1 MYKSIPIILGVAI
14 AAGVQAESDFH
25 QAWKNGETSGQI
37 RLGYISSDP
46 DVAGNNTTDATAIGG
61 QLKYETADWQHLQ
74 LGLGAY
80 FSKKLHNL
88 SGDPAQNELN
98 TDFFDKDSKS
108 FAYIGEAYINLA
120 LNGVNIRAG
129 RQQLDTPFAD
139 TDDIRM
145 LPNTFE
151 AVLATYSGIKDTT
164 LVGAYVQQ
172 WAGFDSATGTEGQDE
187 FKAMADNNA
196 DGTAGDGTAFAGVTY
211 EGFENL
217 VLQGWVYDI
226 DNRAQ
231 IFYADAAYG
240 IEINKEHSYELGIQF
255 ASFDEETASNVDGSA
270 YGLSGAVNMANMTF
284 SAAYNATSNDAGKSA
299 TNGFGGGPYFTSMDE
314 MTIDGLTD
322 AEAWLVGAEFDLGG
336 LIIPGLGVGIAF
348 GHFEDE
354 NKVTTNTDEMN
365 LVASYAF
372 DDHFDAEL
380 IYADVDNDADPTDVD
395 TNFSRY
401 LLRLNYNF

>member
-1 MYKSIPIILGVAI
+1 MYKFIPMILGVAI

-25 QAWKNGETSGQI
+25 QAWKGGQTSGQI

-46 DVAGNNTTDATAIGG
+46 DVAGNTTTDATAIGG

-80 FSKKLHNL
+80 FSKKMHSL

-98 TDFFDKDSKS
+98 TDFLDKDSKS

-120 LNGVNIRAG
+120 LNGMNIRVG

-164 LVGAYVQQ
+164 LVGAYIQQ
-172 WAGFDSATGTEGQDE
+172 WAGVDSVSGTEGQDE
-187 FKAMADNNA
+187 FKAMAGVN
-196 DGTAGDGTAFAGVTY
+196 GDGTAVVGIVH
-211 EGFENL
+211 EGIENL
-217 VLQGWVYDI
+217 ALQGWFYDI
-226 DNRAQ
+226 DNLAQ
-231 IFYADAAYG
+231 AFYADVTYG
-240 IEINKEHSYELGIQF
+240 IEVSNGHSYEVAVQF
-255 ASFDEETASNVDGSA
+255 ASFDEESASDVDGSA
-270 YGLSGAVNMANMTF
+270 YGLSGVVNMANMTF
-284 SAAYNATSNDAGKSA
+284 SVAYNATSNDATKFV

-336 LIIPGLGVGIAF
+336 LVTPGLGASIAF

-354 NKVTTNTDEMN
+354 NKATDVDEMDI
-365 LVASYAF
+365 VVSYAVN
-372 DDHFDAEL
+372 DQLDAEL
-380 IYADVDNDADPTDVD
+380 VYADVDNDAQPNDAG
-395 TNFSRY
+395 TNFSRT
-401 LLRLNYNF
+401 LLRVNYNF